1 MVLSQDRVLPFAK
14 QSPMATSRTPLDLTT
29 QPAQLDRKL
38 TLMELVVIHVV
49 IVTLLPAR
57 ILCNPLVV
65 VALKRPGMECTVKH
79 ALLEPQAAMDKTNPV
94 TLLVLVIIKVDAM
107 DLILAVVHLKVDSGL
122 LAKML
127 KPVLKVLQDKP
138 PPLLIEKVAFLAL
151 LMIPVHQLEDLY
163 VIPHGVTLS

>member
-1 MVLSQDRVLPFAK
+1 MVLSQDRVLPFAN
-14 QSPMATSRTPLDLTT
+14 QSLLATNRTPLDLTT

-57 ILCNPLVV
+57 ILCNLLVV
-65 VALKRPGMECTVKH
+65 AALKRPGMECTVKH
-79 ALLEPQAAMDKTNPV
+79 ALLEPQAAMEETKPI
-94 TLLVLVIIKVDAM
+94 TLIVLVIIKVDAM
-107 DLILAVVHLKVDSGL
+107 DLILAAVHLKVDSGL

-138 PPLLIEKVAFLAL
+138 PPLQTEKVAFLAL
-151 LMIPVHQLEDLY
+151 LMIPVHQLEDLN
-163 VIPHGVTLS
+163 VLPHGVTLS